1 MQDIAK
7 PTTLTTPFRESKKEP
22 WFPCTSRFWP
32 TRAPMFTCQNC
43 KKKIWWLF
51 ITPSVQFIL
60 LYITMEF
67 YNFSSKS
74 SSAEF
79 FAVFPTVH
87 DVAALLTRHTHELSK
102 NNDETRQFSVF
113 SILCLSLCAKCKN
126 TAINANLGIISRDG
140 PLLCSIWSFKCS
152 IQIMQFL

>member
-7 PTTLTTPFRESKKEP
+7 PTTLTTPFRESKKNLG
-22 WFPCTSRFWP
+22 F
-32 TRAPMFTCQNC
+32 RALLVFGPPELQCSLVKIA
-43 KKKIWWLF
+43 KKNWWLC
-51 ITPSVQFIL
+51 ITPSVEFIL

-113 SILCLSLCAKCKN
+113 SLPLSLCAKCKN

>member
-1 MQDIAK
+1 
-7 PTTLTTPFRESKKEP
+7 
-22 WFPCTSRFWP
+22 
-32 TRAPMFTCQNC
+32 
-43 KKKIWWLF
+43 
-51 ITPSVQFIL
+51 
-60 LYITMEF
+60 MEF

-113 SILCLSLCAKCKN
+113 SLPLSLCVLNAK
-126 TAINANLGIISRDG
+126 TQQLMLIWG
-140 PLLCSIWSFKCS
+140 LLAEMVHCCAVFGLLSAAFK
-152 IQIMQFL
+152 

>member
-1 MQDIAK
+1 
-7 PTTLTTPFRESKKEP
+7 
-22 WFPCTSRFWP
+22 
-32 TRAPMFTCQNC
+32 
-43 KKKIWWLF
+43 
-51 ITPSVQFIL
+51 
-60 LYITMEF
+60 MEF

-113 SILCLSLCAKCKN
+113 PFFASLCVLNAK
-126 TAINANLGIISRDG
+126 TQQLMLIWG
-140 PLLCSIWSFKCS
+140 LLAEMVHCCAVFGLLSAAFK
-152 IQIMQFL
+152 